1 MIGFTEEADS
11 YGLIGEESR
20 KPLHGSKSA
29 GLALVLVG
37 ACATA
42 GLLAR
47 TTASSASAPMIALT
61 TLEEAEACTT
71 KPFGQCA
78 GMNFSG
84 TAADRAAHNFSMV
97 AEPFACCPL
106 GTSCISFGPVYDA
119 PTLHRPIPPR
129 APTALHHH
137 PPHPGRASDG
147 PCS

>member
-37 ACATA
+37 ACATV

-61 TLEEAEACTT
+61 TLEEAEACTSVENKLLGLACS
-71 KPFGQCA
+71 KPCP
-78 GMNFSG
+78 
-84 TAADRAAHNFSMV
+84 AA
-97 AEPFACCPL
+97 
-106 GTSCISFGPVYDA
+106 
-119 PTLHRPIPPR
+119 
-129 APTALHHH
+129 
-137 PPHPGRASDG
+137 
-147 PCS
+147 